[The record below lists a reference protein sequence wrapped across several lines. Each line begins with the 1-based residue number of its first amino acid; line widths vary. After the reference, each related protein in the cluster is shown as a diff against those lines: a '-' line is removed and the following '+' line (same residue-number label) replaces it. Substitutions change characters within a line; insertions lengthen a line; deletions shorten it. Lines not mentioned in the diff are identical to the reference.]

1 MNTKDFHQLLS
12 SSLFMPKERAEA
24 WRLYKE
30 KTPEEALRFVREIE
44 ARMTFLRQNTSLRK
58 APVPYQVWGREFID
72 EGALKQMFQAAHL
85 PVAVAGALMP
95 DAHQG
100 YGLPIG
106 GVLATENAVIPYAVG
121 VDIACRMML
130 SVYPVSPDIL
140 KLADSAD
147 RQHLQDALVHN
158 TLFGAGL
165 DGIHDGRIEHPIL
178 EESRWKS
185 TQLIRSLRQT
195 AIRQIGT
202 SGGGNHFVEW
212 GELEVLD
219 PSNPLKLAVGQYL
232 ALLSHSGSRGVGFK
246 IANHYTKLAK
256 EHMPDLNES
265 VQHLAWLSLDTEA
278 GQEYWEAMELA
289 GEFASANHHVIHER
303 VGREVGFQ
311 PLATI
316 ENHHN
321 FAWKEKII
329 VGEREKEV
337 IVHRKG
343 ATPAGKGVLG
353 IIPGTMADKGYVVIG
368 KGNAESFNSA
378 SHGSG
383 RQMSRTAA
391 KNKITLQQQTDYL
404 AQQGVTLIGG
414 GLDESP
420 QAYKPIEAVMEA
432 QKDLVTI
439 LGTFQ
444 PRIVRMATDVS
455 SMKRKPMPEGII
467 DAEND

>member
-1 MNTKDFHQLLS
+1 
-12 SSLFMPKERAEA
+12 
-24 WRLYKE
+24 
-30 KTPEEALRFVREIE
+30 
-44 ARMTFLRQNTSLRK
+44 
-58 APVPYQVWGREFID
+58 
-72 EGALKQMFQAAHL
+72 
-85 PVAVAGALMP
+85 
-95 DAHQG
+95 
-100 YGLPIG
+100 
-106 GVLATENAVIPYAVG
+106 
-121 VDIACRMML
+121 
-130 SVYPVSPDIL
+130 L

-147 RQHLQDALVHN
+147 WHHLKAALVNN
-158 TLFGAGL
+158 TVFGAGL
-165 DGIHDGRIEHPIL
+165 DGIHDGHIEHPIL
-178 EESRWKS
+178 EESHWKS
-185 TQLIRSLRQT
+185 TKLIRSLRQT

-212 GELEVLD
+212 GELEILD
-219 PSNPLKLAVGQYL
+219 PNNPLNLPIGQYL
-232 ALLSHSGSRGVGFK
+232 ALLSHSGSRGVGSK
-246 IANHYTKLAK
+246 IANYYTQLAK
-256 EHMPDLNES
+256 DLMPDIPEL

-289 GEFASANHHVIHER
+289 GKFASACHHVIHGR
-303 VGREVGFQ
+303 VGNEAGLQ

-321 FAWKEKII
+321 FAWREKII
-329 VGEREKEV
+329 IGEKEKEV

-391 KNKITLQQQTDYL
+391 KNKITQEQQTDYL
-404 AQQGVTLIGG
+404 AQHGVTLIGG

-420 QAYKPIEAVMEA
+420 QAYKSIQAVMAA
-432 QKDLVTI
+432 QQDLVSV

-444 PRIVRMATDVS
+444 PRIVRMAIDVPPTR
-455 SMKRKPMPEGII
+455 RKPLPNGII